1 MPFHNSGIRDLH
13 AKYTSNDLDMIC
25 LHCGYRKGLHYQNNQ
40 CPGAVDIIFP
50 KMKKLK
56 DEEKCPICKEIIGE
70 FKDELSKKEF
80 RISGLCQKCQDET
93 FG

>member
-1 MPFHNSGIRDLH
+1 MLLTREE
-13 AKYTSNDLDMIC
+13 SNHDNAGGKKM
-25 LHCGYRKGLHYQNNQ
+25 R
-40 CPGAVDIIFP
+40 PVDIIFP
-50 KMKKLK
+50 EMKKLK
-56 DEEKCPICKEIIGE
+56 DEGKCPICKEIIGE